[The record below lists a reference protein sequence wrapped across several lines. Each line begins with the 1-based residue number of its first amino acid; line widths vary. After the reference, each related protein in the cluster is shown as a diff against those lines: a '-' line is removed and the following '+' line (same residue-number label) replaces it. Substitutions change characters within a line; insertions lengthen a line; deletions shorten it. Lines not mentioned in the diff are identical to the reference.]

1 MSLYT
6 KECIIMKSKVVVFSL
21 VILTAIFLLFTLSI
35 PLHAQTLEVIPVP
48 MVSTNPIIPHDTYNG
63 VATTFKAIARGGTG
77 SYNYEWDFNG
87 DGTYD
92 YSNST
97 SDSYNLSASYTYP
110 DQASDRTFIA
120 KIRVTSGA
128 ETATAEYRVTIHA
141 TAFLWVKVN
150 KAIDDGLWYLH
161 THQTRG
167 TDANSAEYGYW
178 SYGYPVAATG
188 AATEAF
194 EIQGHLPEGNYD
206 TNPYVETVQRG
217 LNYLLARTNVYAIF
231 PQTAGDPDTNGNGI
245 GIGCSSDIWDF
256 MYEHGISLMTFA
268 SSKAPNR
275 IAQTGPANVIGRAY
289 KDIVQDM
296 IDYLAFAQND
306 PETGVFRGGWRYY
319 PNYGDSDNSVS
330 QWPVIGMEAA
340 ETNMGALADPP
351 VVPPVVV
358 PQFVKDE
365 LTLWIDYIQNDANGG
380 SGYTAPWDWVN
391 IAKTGGLL
399 CEMKFYGD
407 NALTPRAITAINYI
421 DTNWD
426 MDGEHFPVNSY
437 YAFYSVMKGFR
448 LLGIDTLPSGLDW
461 YADPTRGYANHL
473 VNTQYADGHWV
484 DGDWVGD
491 SYLADAW
498 AILILQP
505 HPTEIMPVAVAK
517 ANPKEA
523 PPGAVITFDHSGS
536 YHPDP
541 DRKLVA
547 FRWDFD
553 NDGGWDYETS
563 DINSKPTYVYYD
575 DIGCGEEVIH
585 PVTLEVE
592 DDGGKT
598 AQDKESV
605 VIKINLLNHP
615 PVAIGDLTPSDPNY
629 EVIQGGKV
637 LLDASA
643 SYDPDTGAPVK
654 CDPGAPDDHIVKWE
668 WDLNNDGI
676 YEAEGET
683 YLFDTPDDWVAGS
696 THTIQLKVTDDGSW
710 AGPDGGGSKSS
721 ETTVTILVVLLTNT
735 PPDCSKATP
744 SISEIW
750 PPNHKLVPISIVGV
764 TDPDV
769 GDTVTI
775 TINAIT
781 QDEPVNGLG
790 DGDTAPDGFG
800 VDGSSALVRAER
812 SGLGNGRVYVIS
824 FTANDPIGAMCTGS
838 VSVCVPHD
846 QKPGHVCIDDGQNYD
861 STVEP

>member
-1 MSLYT
+1 
-6 KECIIMKSKVVVFSL
+6 
-21 VILTAIFLLFTLSI
+21 
-35 PLHAQTLEVIPVP
+35 
-48 MVSTNPIIPHDTYNG
+48 
-63 VATTFKAIARGGTG
+63 
-77 SYNYEWDFNG
+77 
-87 DGTYD
+87 
-92 YSNST
+92 
-97 SDSYNLSASYTYP
+97 
-110 DQASDRTFIA
+110 
-120 KIRVTSGA
+120 
-128 ETATAEYRVTIHA
+128 
-141 TAFLWVKVN
+141 
-150 KAIDDGLWYLH
+150 
-161 THQTRG
+161 
-167 TDANSAEYGYW
+167 
-178 SYGYPVAATG
+178 
-188 AATEAF
+188 
-194 EIQGHLPEGNYD
+194 
-206 TNPYVETVQRG
+206 
-217 LNYLLARTNVYAIF
+217 
-231 PQTAGDPDTNGNGI
+231 
-245 GIGCSSDIWDF
+245 
-256 MYEHGISLMTFA
+256 
-268 SSKAPNR
+268 
-275 IAQTGPANVIGRAY
+275 
-289 KDIVQDM
+289 
-296 IDYLAFAQND
+296 
-306 PETGVFRGGWRYY
+306 
-319 PNYGDSDNSVS
+319 
-330 QWPVIGMEAA
+330 
-340 ETNMGALADPP
+340 
-351 VVPPVVV
+351 
-358 PQFVKDE
+358 
-365 LTLWIDYIQNDANGG
+365 
-380 SGYTAPWDWVN
+380 
-391 IAKTGGLL
+391 
-399 CEMKFYGD
+399 
-407 NALTPRAITAINYI
+407 
-421 DTNWD
+421 
-426 MDGEHFPVNSY
+426 
-437 YAFYSVMKGFR
+437 
-448 LLGIDTLPSGLDW
+448 
-461 YADPTRGYANHL
+461 
-473 VNTQYADGHWV
+473 
-484 DGDWVGD
+484 
-491 SYLADAW
+491 
-498 AILILQP
+498 
-505 HPTEIMPVAVAK
+505 MPVAVAK

-721 ETTVTILVVLLTNT
+721 ETTVTILVVEQIIT